1 MGSIAAWPAI
11 VTMLGYAILY
21 SFGFGKFVFNA
32 GTSEAQKKTILML
45 FGIVMAVAVVLV
57 VAYDILCKRV
67 KYFSKNAYEVPVEGA
82 VSDKEI

>member
-1 MGSIAAWPAI
+1 
-11 VTMLGYAILY
+11 
-21 SFGFGKFVFNA
+21 
-32 GTSEAQKKTILML
+32 ML